1 MSKRGHLRVYLGMAP
16 GVGKTF
22 AMLDEGR
29 RRQERGANVLVG
41 IVETHGRAHTE
52 EKLVGLS
59 VLPRKPLSYQGAEF
73 LEMDLEGILK
83 HNPEV
88 ALIDELAHTNIPGS
102 VHEKR
107 WQDIETLLDVG
118 IDVISTVN
126 IQHLE
131 SLNDVVQR
139 ITGIEQRETV
149 PDSFLRQADQVEIV
163 DISPEALQRRMVHG
177 NIYAAEKIDA
187 ALSNYFRKGNLSAL
201 RELALLWVADKV
213 EEGLQEYRKSEGI
226 QDIWEAQERIVVA
239 VNDSL
244 EGETIIKRASRIAD
258 RTPGAKLFTVHILNN
273 DGVSTTDVAK
283 LTRFETLTES
293 MRGSFHQIASE
304 NIPEAIID
312 FARSVNATQVVL
324 GVSSKGRWKRFLQGE
339 TIAAKVTRLSEEID
353 VHLVTHEYASKL
365 KTKSFRGSK
374 NLSRRRRIQALFL
387 LFTLLPAL
395 SLLLSYFRHALNPF
409 SDGLIFLIANTFIAL
424 LGGFAP
430 SVIATLLSTSLLNY
444 YFIPPIHTFTI
455 AEKNNVIALLVF
467 LVDALIIS
475 SLVERSA
482 KRTRQALEASKE
494 SAVLSALAGKVLR
507 GDSGI
512 AGLIENAR
520 KVLTF
525 SSLSLVYK
533 PNHGSGEP
541 AGIGGSIVSGSV
553 DTSADPTNFEWRIN
567 ESLTLIGGG
576 RALQPQ
582 DSRVLEAL
590 SAQLELMWEREL
602 LSDKAKHADEL
613 AEADRMRSALLSA
626 VSHDLRGP
634 LASALAS
641 VSSLRNESV
650 QWSAA
655 DRRGLLETAE
665 NSLERLNRL
674 IDNLLDMSRLQAG
687 ALAVHFDRISF
698 QDLLPQVLTSIPILV
713 EDINLSYAPNLPE
726 IRTDP
731 GLLERA
737 LANLISNALTHG
749 SSTHKPSI
757 TLSQHGRYVQI
768 RIIDYGSGID
778 LSDPTKIFAPFRR
791 LGDVNN
797 KQGIGLGLALS
808 KGLIEAIGGSLTL
821 EETPG
826 GGLTVVVSIPLALG
840 EEEKI
845 SEPHA

>member
-1 MSKRGHLRVYLGMAP
+1 MSKRGSLRVYLGMAP

-29 RRQERGANVLVG
+29 RRQERGAKVLAG
-41 IVETHGRAHTE
+41 IIETHGRAHTE
-52 EKLVGLS
+52 EKLAGLPM
-59 VLPRKPLSYQGAEF
+59 VPRKKLAYQGSEF
-73 LEMDLEGILK
+73 LEMDLQEILER
-83 HNPEV
+83 NPDI

-102 VHEKR
+102 VNEKR
-107 WQDIETLLDVG
+107 WQDIDALLDAG

-131 SLNDVVQR
+131 SLNDVVQK
-139 ITGIEQRETV
+139 ITGVEQRETV
-149 PDSFLRQADQVEIV
+149 PDAFLRQADQVEIV

-187 ALSNYFRKGNLSAL
+187 ALSNYFRKGNLAAL

-213 EEGLQEYRKSEGI
+213 EEGLQDYRKSEGI

-258 RTPGAKLFTVHILNN
+258 RTPGAKLFTLHVLNS
-273 DGVSTTDVAK
+273 DGVSSTDVAR
-283 LTRFETLTES
+283 LTQFETLTES

-304 NIPEAIID
+304 SIPEAIID

-324 GVSSKGRWKRFLQGE
+324 GVTSKGRWKRLLQGE
-339 TIAAKVTRLSEEID
+339 AISSKVTRLSEDID
-353 VHLVTHEYASKL
+353 VHLVTHEQAARVK
-365 KTKSFRGSK
+365 
-374 NLSRRRRIQALFL
+374 RRRFQGAGGLDKGRRIQAVLLLAALFPL
-387 LFTLLPAL
+387 LTFVL
-395 SLLLSYFRHALNPF
+395 SLYRGSLNTF
-409 SDGLIFLIANTFIAL
+409 TDGLIFLIANTFIAI
-424 LGGFAP
+424 LGGFVP
-430 SVIATLLSTSLLNY
+430 SVLAALVSTALLNF

-467 LVDALIIS
+467 LFDAVIIS
-475 SLVERSA
+475 SLVEQSA
-482 KRTRQALEASKE
+482 KRTRQALVASKE
-494 SAVLSALAGKVLR
+494 SSVLSALAGKVLR

-520 KVLTF
+520 KVLSFT
-525 SSLSLVYK
+525 SLSLVYK
-533 PNHGSGEP
+533 PSSGPEGSK
-541 AGIGGSIVSGSV
+541 GIQNAIENRVEDQSANSIH
-553 DTSADPTNFEWRIN
+553 FEWSVN
-567 ESLTLIGGG
+567 QSLTLVGSG
-576 RALQPQ
+576 RTLQPQ

-590 SAQLELMWEREL
+590 SAQLELMWEREI
-602 LSDKAKHADEL
+602 LSDQAKHASEL

-641 VSSLRNESV
+641 VSSLRNESIH
-650 QWSAA
+650 WSGEQ
-655 DRRGLLETAE
+655 RRGLLETAE

-687 ALAVHFDRISF
+687 ALAVHFEYVSF
-698 QDLLPQVLTSIPILV
+698 QDLLPQTFSSIPITSA
-713 EDINLSYAPNLPE
+713 EANLSLAPDLPE
-726 IRTDP
+726 IRTDS

-749 SSTHKPSI
+749 TSVERPSV
-757 TLSQHGRYVQI
+757 TVSRHGKSVQV
-768 RIIDYGSGID
+768 RIIDHGRGID
-778 LSDPTKIFAPFRR
+778 LSDVTKVFTPFKR
-791 LGDVNN
+791 LGDSNN
-797 KQGIGLGLALS
+797 REGVGLGLALS
-808 KGLIEAIGGSLTL
+808 KGLIEAIGGNLTL

-826 GGLTVVVSIPLALG
+826 GGLTVVVSLPIAHD
-840 EEEKI
+840 EAKN
-845 SEPHA
+845 

>member
-1 MSKRGHLRVYLGMAP
+1 MAP

-29 RRQERGANVLVG
+29 RRQERGAKVLAG
-41 IVETHGRAHTE
+41 IIETHGRTHTE
-52 EKLVGLS
+52 EKLVGLT
-59 VLPRKPLSYQGAEF
+59 VVPRKKLAYQGTEF
-73 LEMDLEGILK
+73 LEMDLEEILRRQ
-83 HNPEV
+83 PEV

-107 WQDIETLLDVG
+107 WQDIDVLLDAG

-149 PDSFLRQADQVEIV
+149 PDAFLRQADQVEIV
-163 DISPEALQRRMVHG
+163 DISPEALQRRMAHG

-187 ALSNYFRKGNLSAL
+187 ALSNYFRKGNLAAL

-239 VNDSL
+239 VNDSS

-258 RTPGAKLFTVHILNN
+258 RTPGAKLFTLHVLNN
-273 DGVSTTDVAK
+273 DGVSSTDVAR
-283 LTRFETLTES
+283 LTRFESLTES
-293 MRGSFHQIASE
+293 MRGSFHQISSE
-304 NIPEAIID
+304 NVPEAIID

-324 GVSSKGRWKRFLQGE
+324 GVTSKGRWKRLLQGE
-339 TIAAKVTRLSEEID
+339 AIASKVTRLSEDID
-353 VHLVTHEYASKL
+353 VHLVTHELASKIR
-365 KTKSFRGSK
+365 TWRFQGSK
-374 NLSRRRRIQALFL
+374 GLSRKRRIQATFL
-387 LFTLLPAL
+387 LAALLPLLTFVL
-395 SLLLSYFRHALNPF
+395 SLLRNSLNPF
-409 SDGLIFLIANTFIAL
+409 SDGLIFLIANTFVAI
-424 LGGFAP
+424 LGGFVP
-430 SVIATLLSTSLLNY
+430 SVISALVSTALLNF

-455 AEKNNVIALLVF
+455 AEKNNFIALLVF
-467 LVDALIIS
+467 LFDALIIS
-475 SLVERSA
+475 TLVEQA
-482 KRTRQALEASKE
+482 AARTRQALEASKE
-494 SAVLSALAGKVLR
+494 SSVLSALAGKVLR

-520 KVLTF
+520 RVLSF
-525 SSLSLVYK
+525 STLSLVYK
-533 PNHGSGEP
+533 PSPGTEQPKGIKNVTANRLTDKSTDTTSFEWGINQSLSLAGSGRKLE
-541 AGIGGSIVSGSV
+541 
-553 DTSADPTNFEWRIN
+553 
-567 ESLTLIGGG
+567 
-576 RALQPQ
+576 PQ

-590 SAQLELMWEREL
+590 SAQLELMWEREI
-602 LSDKAKHADEL
+602 LSDQAKHVGEL

-641 VSSLRNESV
+641 VSSLRNETV
-650 QWSAA
+650 QWT
-655 DRRGLLETAE
+655 DEQRRGLLETAE

-687 ALAVHFDRISF
+687 ALALHFDRVSF
-698 QDLLPQVLTSIPILV
+698 QDLLPQVLTSIPTSSSEV
-713 EDINLSYAPNLPE
+713 NLSYSTDLPE
-726 IRTDP
+726 IRTDA

-749 SSTHKPSI
+749 ASAEKPAI
-757 TLSQHGRYVQI
+757 TLSRHARNVQI
-768 RIIDYGSGID
+768 RIIDHGRGID
-778 LSDPTKIFAPFRR
+778 LSDPTKVFTPFKR

-797 KQGIGLGLALS
+797 KVGVGLGLALS
-808 KGLIEAIGGSLTL
+808 KGLVEAIGGNLVL

-826 GGLTVVVSIPLALG
+826 GGLTVVVSIPIAPEDPAKG
-840 EEEKI
+840 
-845 SEPHA
+845 

>member
-1 MSKRGHLRVYLGMAP
+1 MSTRGSLRVYLGMAP

-29 RRQERGANVLVG
+29 RRQARGAYVLAGV
-41 IVETHGRAHTE
+41 VETHGRAHTE
-52 EKLVGLS
+52 EKLTGLI
-59 VLPRKPLSYQGAEF
+59 VVPPKKLAYQGAEF
-73 LEMDLEGILK
+73 LEMDLEEVLRLK
-83 HNPEV
+83 PEV

-102 VHEKR
+102 IHEKR
-107 WQDIETLLDVG
+107 WQDIDSLLDAGV
-118 IDVISTVN
+118 DVISTVN

-149 PDSFLRQADQVEIV
+149 PDSFLRQANQVEIV

-239 VNDSL
+239 VNDSR
-244 EGETIIKRASRIAD
+244 EGETIIKRASRIAS
-258 RTPGAKLFTVHILNN
+258 RTPGAKLFAVHILNN
-273 DGVSTTDVAK
+273 DGVSTADVAK
-283 LTRFETLTES
+283 LTQFETLTES

-304 NIPEAIID
+304 NIPEAILD

-324 GVSSKGRWKRFLQGE
+324 GVTSKGRWKRLLQGE
-339 TIAAKVTRLSEEID
+339 SIASKVTRLSEEID
-353 VHLVTHEYASKL
+353 VHMVTHESASQIKARRL
-365 KTKSFRGSK
+365 MASRGLSK
-374 NLSRRRRIQALFL
+374 KRRRQAIL
-387 LFTLLPAL
+387 LLVALLPLLTFVL
-395 SLLLSYFRHALNPF
+395 SLFRNGLNPF
-409 SDGLIFLIANTFIAL
+409 SDGLIFLMANTFIAM
-424 LGGFAP
+424 LGGFVP
-430 SVIATLLSTSLLNY
+430 SSIAAVVSTALLNF

-455 AEKNNVIALLVF
+455 AEKNNVIALVVF
-467 LVDALIIS
+467 LVDAVIIS
-475 SLVERSA
+475 TLVERSA
-482 KRTRQALEASKE
+482 TRTRQALEASKE
-494 SAVLSALAGKVLR
+494 SSVLSALAGRVLR

-520 KVLTF
+520 KVLSF

-533 PNHGSGEP
+533 PSQGEVE
-541 AGIGGSIVSGSV
+541 AIGIRDSI
-553 DTSADPTNFEWRIN
+553 TNPPESEIPDSTHFEWGIN
-567 ESLTLIGGG
+567 DSLTLVGSG
-576 RALQPQ
+576 RLLQPQ

-602 LSDKAKHADEL
+602 LSDQASHVTEL

-650 QWSAA
+650 NWS
-655 DRRGLLETAE
+655 DVQRRGLLETAE
-665 NSLERLNRL
+665 NSLERLNKL

-687 ALAVHFDRISF
+687 AIAVHYDRVSF
-698 QDLLPQVLTSIPILV
+698 QDLLPQVLNSIPV
-713 EDINLSYAPNLPE
+713 TSSEINISYAPELPE
-726 IRTDP
+726 VRTDP
-731 GLLERA
+731 GLLERV
-737 LANLISNALTHG
+737 LANLVTNAMTHG
-749 SSTHKPSI
+749 SSERKPSI
-757 TLSQHGRYVQI
+757 TFSGHGENVQV
-768 RIIDYGSGID
+768 RVIDFGKGID
-778 LSDPTKIFAPFRR
+778 LSDATKIFTPFRR

-797 KQGIGLGLALS
+797 KEGVGLGMALS
-808 KGLIEAIGGSLTL
+808 KGLVEAVGGTLTL

-826 GGLTVVVSIPLALG
+826 GGLTAVVDIPVAKKLDVNG
-840 EEEKI
+840 DEQ
-845 SEPHA
+845 

>member
-1 MSKRGHLRVYLGMAP
+1 MTKRGSLRVYLGMAP

-29 RRQERGANVLVG
+29 RRQERGAIVLAG

-52 EKLVGLS
+52 EKLVGLT
-59 VLPRKPLSYQGAEF
+59 VVPRRKLAYQGTEF
-73 LEMDLEGILK
+73 LEMDLEEILRRK
-83 HNPEV
+83 PDV

-102 VHEKR
+102 VNEKR
-107 WQDIETLLDVG
+107 WQDIDAILEAG

-131 SLNDVVQR
+131 SLNDVVQG

-149 PDSFLRQADQVEIV
+149 PDAFLRQADQVEIV

-187 ALSNYFRKGNLSAL
+187 ALSNYFRKGNLAAL

-258 RTPGAKLFTVHILNN
+258 RTPGAKLFALHVLNN
-273 DGVSTTDVAK
+273 DGVSATDVAR

-293 MRGSFHQIASE
+293 MRGSFHQVASE

-324 GVSSKGRWKRFLQGE
+324 GVTSKGRWRRLLQGE
-339 TIAAKVTRLSEEID
+339 AIASKVTRLSEEID
-353 VHLVTHEYASKL
+353 VHLVTHEHASRAK
-365 KTKSFRGSK
+365 
-374 NLSRRRRIQALFL
+374 SRRLLGTRGVSQSRRIQAL
-387 LFTLLPAL
+387 
-395 SLLLSYFRHALNPF
+395 LLLSVLLPVLTFLLTLVRGSLNAF
-409 SDGLIFLIANTFIAL
+409 SDGLIFLIADTFIAI
-424 LGGFAP
+424 LGGFIP
-430 SVIATLLSTSLLNY
+430 SIVAAIVSTSLLNF
-444 YFIPPIHTFTI
+444 YFIPPFHTFTI
-455 AEKNNVIALLVF
+455 AEKNNVIALIVF
-467 LVDALIIS
+467 LFDAVIIS
-475 SLVERSA
+475 SLAEQSA
-482 KRTRQALEASKE
+482 KRTRQALDASKE
-494 SAVLSALAGKVLR
+494 SSVLSALAGKVLR

-520 KVLTF
+520 KVLSF
-525 SSLSLVYK
+525 STLSLVYK
-533 PNHGSGEP
+533 PAPGLEGPKVVKKAVPEKVVDQSSTSTEFQW
-541 AGIGGSIVSGSV
+541 SV
-553 DTSADPTNFEWRIN
+553 NQ
-567 ESLTLIGGG
+567 SLTLVGSG
-576 RALQPQ
+576 RVLGPQ

-590 SAQLELMWEREL
+590 SAQLELMWEREI
-602 LSDKAKHADEL
+602 LSDQARHATEL

-650 QWSAA
+650 DWS
-655 DRRGLLETAE
+655 DENRRGLLETAE
-665 NSLERLNRL
+665 NSLERLNKL

-687 ALAVHFDRISF
+687 ALAVHFDLVSF
-698 QDLLPQVLTSIPILV
+698 QDLIPQVLSSIPV
-713 EDINLSYAPNLPE
+713 RNEDVNLSFASNLPDV
-726 IRTDP
+726 RTDA
-731 GLLERA
+731 GLLERV
-737 LANLISNALTHG
+737 LANLIANALTHG
-749 SSTHKPSI
+749 ASDERPIIS
-757 TLSQHGRYVQI
+757 LSRHSRNVQI
-768 RIIDYGSGID
+768 RIIDHGRGLD
-778 LSDPTKIFAPFRR
+778 LSDAKIFTPFRR

-797 KQGIGLGLALS
+797 KEGVGLGLALS
-808 KGLIEAIGGSLTL
+808 KGLVEALGGKLTL

-826 GGLTVVVSIPLALG
+826 GGLTVVVSIPIAF
-840 EEEKI
+840 EETEK
-845 SEPHA
+845 S

>member
-1 MSKRGHLRVYLGMAP
+1 MSKRGSLRVYLGMAP

-29 RRQERGANVLVG
+29 RRQERGAYVLAGV
-41 IVETHGRAHTE
+41 VETHGRAHTE
-52 EKLVGLS
+52 EKLAGLS
-59 VLPRKPLSYQGAEF
+59 VVPRKALTYQSAEF
-73 LEMDLEGILK
+73 LEMDLDEILRLK
-83 HNPEV
+83 PQV

-107 WQDIETLLDVG
+107 WQDINSLLEAG

-149 PDSFLRQADQVEIV
+149 PDSFLRQANQVEIV

-226 QDIWEAQERIVVA
+226 QDIWEAHERIVVA
-239 VNDSL
+239 VNDSA
-244 EGETIIKRASRIAD
+244 EGETIIKRASRIAA
-258 RTPGAKLFTVHILNN
+258 RTPGAKLFAVHILNY
-273 DGVSTTDVAK
+273 DGVSTADVAK
-283 LTRFETLTES
+283 LTQFETLTES
-293 MRGSFHQIASE
+293 MRGTFHQIASE
-304 NIPEAIID
+304 NIPEAILD

-324 GVSSKGRWKRFLQGE
+324 GVTSKGRWKRLLQGE
-339 TIAAKVTRLSEEID
+339 SIASKVTRLSEEID
-353 VHLVTHEYASKL
+353 VHMVTHEGASEI
-365 KTKSFRGSK
+365 R
-374 NLSRRRRIQALFL
+374 SRRLQASTGLSTRRRLQAILLLVALLPLLTFL
-387 LFTLLPAL
+387 L
-395 SLLLSYFRHALNPF
+395 SLYRTGLNPF
-409 SDGLIFLIANTFIAL
+409 SDGLFFLMANTLIAM
-424 LGGFAP
+424 LGGLVP
-430 SVIATLLSTSLLNY
+430 SVIGAVVSTGLLNF

-455 AEKNNVIALLVF
+455 AEWNNVIALVVF

-475 SLVERSA
+475 TLVERA
-482 KRTRQALEASKE
+482 ATRTRQALEASKE
-494 SAVLSALAGKVLR
+494 SSVLSALAGKVLR

-520 KVLTF
+520 KVLSF
-525 SSLSLVYK
+525 SSLTLVYK
-533 PNHGSGEP
+533 PGQGKVEAIGVRDTFTNLPEGER
-541 AGIGGSIVSGSV
+541 
-553 DTSADPTNFEWRIN
+553 ADPTHFEWAVN
-567 ESLTLIGGG
+567 EALTLVGEG
-576 RALQPQ
+576 RVLQPQ

-602 LSDKAKHADEL
+602 LSDQASHATEL

-650 QWSAA
+650 DWSE
-655 DRRGLLETAE
+655 DHRRGLLETAE

-674 IDNLLDMSRLQAG
+674 IENLLDMSRLQAG
-687 ALAVHFDRISF
+687 AIAVHYDRVSVE
-698 QDLLPQVLTSIPILV
+698 DLLPQVLSSIPV
-713 EDINLSYAPNLPE
+713 LSSDLTISNTPELPE
-726 IRTDP
+726 VRTDA

-737 LANLISNALTHG
+737 LANLISNAMTHG
-749 SSTHKPSI
+749 SSERKPSI
-757 TLSQHGRYVQI
+757 TLSRHGQSVQV
-768 RIIDYGSGID
+768 RVIDYGRGID
-778 LSDPTKIFAPFRR
+778 LSDETKIFTPFRR

-797 KQGIGLGLALS
+797 KEGVGLGMALS
-808 KGLIEAIGGSLTL
+808 KGLVEAVGGTLTL

-826 GGLTVVVSIPLALG
+826 GGLTAVVSIPVAQKLEMNDGA
-840 EEEKI
+840 
-845 SEPHA
+845 P

>member
-1 MSKRGHLRVYLGMAP
+1 MTKRGSLRVYLGMAP

-29 RRQERGANVLVG
+29 RRQERGANVLAG

-52 EKLVGLS
+52 EKLAGLT
-59 VLPRKPLSYQGAEF
+59 VVPRRKLAYQGTEF
-73 LEMDLEGILK
+73 LEMDLDEILRRQ
-83 HNPEV
+83 PDV

-102 VHEKR
+102 INEKR
-107 WQDIETLLDVG
+107 WQDIDAILDAG

-131 SLNDVVQR
+131 SLNDVVQG

-149 PDSFLRQADQVEIV
+149 PDAFLRQADQVEIV

-187 ALSNYFRKGNLSAL
+187 ALSNYFRKGNLAAL

-213 EEGLQEYRKSEGI
+213 EKGLQEYRKSEGI

-258 RTPGAKLFTVHILNN
+258 RTPGAKLFAVHVLNN
-273 DGVSTTDVAK
+273 DGVSATDVAR

-293 MRGSFHQIASE
+293 MRGSFHQVASE
-304 NIPEAIID
+304 NVPEAIID

-324 GVSSKGRWKRFLQGE
+324 GVTSKGRWRRLLQGE
-339 TIAAKVTRLSEEID
+339 AIASKVTRLSEEID
-353 VHLVTHEYASKL
+353 VHLVTHEHASRS
-365 KTKSFRGSK
+365 KTRRLLGNRGVSTI
-374 NLSRRRRIQALFL
+374 RRVQALL
-387 LFTLLPAL
+387 LLAILLPLLTYIL
-395 SLLLSYFRHALNPF
+395 SLLRSSLNPF
-409 SDGLIFLIANTFIAL
+409 SDGLIFLIADTFIAI
-424 LGGFAP
+424 LGGFIP
-430 SVIATLLSTSLLNY
+430 SIISALVSTALLNF

-467 LVDALIIS
+467 LFDAIIIS
-475 SLVERSA
+475 SLAEQSA
-482 KRTRQALEASKE
+482 KRTRQALDASKE
-494 SAVLSALAGKVLR
+494 SSVLSALAGKVLR

-520 KVLTF
+520 KVLSF
-525 SSLSLVYK
+525 STLSLVYK
-533 PNHGSGEP
+533 PATGLEGPKVVKSAVPERVFDQ
-541 AGIGGSIVSGSV
+541 SS
-553 DTSADPTNFEWRIN
+553 TSTEFEWSIN
-567 ESLTLIGGG
+567 QSLTLVGSG
-576 RALQPQ
+576 RVLGPQ

-590 SAQLELMWEREL
+590 SAQLELMWEREI
-602 LSDKAKHADEL
+602 LSDQARHATEL

-650 QWSAA
+650 HWT
-655 DRRGLLETAE
+655 DENRRGLLETAE
-665 NSLERLNRL
+665 NSLERLNKL

-687 ALAVHFDRISF
+687 ALAVHFDRVCFPDFI
-698 QDLLPQVLTSIPILV
+698 PQVLSSIPVTADDL
-713 EDINLSYAPNLPE
+713 ELSFASDLPE
-726 IRTDP
+726 IKTDA
-731 GLLERA
+731 GLLERV

-749 SSTHKPSI
+749 ASKEKPSV
-757 TLSQHGRYVQI
+757 TLSRRSRNVQI
-768 RIIDYGSGID
+768 RIIDHGRGLD
-778 LSDPTKIFAPFRR
+778 LSDTSKLFTPFKR

-797 KQGIGLGLALS
+797 KQGVGLGLALS
-808 KGLIEAIGGSLTL
+808 KGLVEAIGGNLAL
-821 EETPG
+821 EETLK
-826 GGLTVVVSIPLALG
+826 GGLTVVVSIPIAPEDTAKG
-840 EEEKI
+840 
-845 SEPHA
+845 

>member
-1 MSKRGHLRVYLGMAP
+1 MSKRGSLRVYLGMAP

-41 IVETHGRAHTE
+41 VVETHGRAHTE
-52 EKLVGLS
+52 EKLVGLT
-59 VLPRKPLSYQGAEF
+59 VVPRKPLSYQGAEF
-73 LEMDLEGILK
+73 LEMDLEEILK
-83 HNPEV
+83 HEPEV

-107 WQDIETLLDVG
+107 WEDINTLLDAG

-163 DISPEALQRRMVHG
+163 DISPEALQRRMIHG

-213 EEGLQEYRKSEGI
+213 EEGLQAYRKSEGI

-258 RTPGAKLFTVHILNN
+258 RTPGAKLFTLHVLNN

-324 GVSSKGRWKRFLQGE
+324 GVSSKGRWMRLLQGE
-339 TIAAKVTRLSEEID
+339 NIASKVTRLSEEID
-353 VHLVTHEYASKL
+353 VHLVTHEQASKS
-365 KTKSFRGSK
+365 KTRRLPGAEALSK
-374 NLSRRRRIQALFL
+374 RRRIQALVL

-395 SLLLSYFRHALNPF
+395 SVVLSHFRDGLNPF
-409 SDGLIFLIANTFIAL
+409 SDGLIFLIANTFIAI

-430 SVIATLLSTSLLNY
+430 SVIAALLSTGLLNY

-467 LVDALIIS
+467 LIDAIIIS
-475 SLVERSA
+475 KLVEQSA
-482 KRTRQALEASKE
+482 KKTRQALEASRE
-494 SAVLSALAGKVLR
+494 SSVLSALAGKVLR

-520 KVLTF
+520 KVLSF
-525 SSLSLVYK
+525 SSLTLVYK
-533 PNHGSGEP
+533 PSPGANEP
-541 AGIGGSIVSGSV
+541 TGIRNSTANSSSKE
-553 DTSADPTNFEWRIN
+553 SADQTHFEWGIN
-567 ESLTLIGGG
+567 QSLTLVGSG
-576 RALQPQ
+576 RTLQPQ

-602 LSDKAKHADEL
+602 LSDQAKHAVEL

-641 VSSLRNESV
+641 VSSLRNESIH
-650 QWSAA
+650 WS
-655 DRRGLLETAE
+655 DENRRGLLETAE

-698 QDLLPQVLTSIPILV
+698 QDLLPQVLASIPITV
-713 EDINLSYAPNLPE
+713 EAINLTYAPNLPE
-726 IRTDP
+726 IRTDS

-749 SSTHKPSI
+749 SSTKKPSI

-768 RIIDYGSGID
+768 RIIDYGPGID
-778 LSDPTKIFAPFRR
+778 LSDVTKIFTPFRR

-797 KQGIGLGLALS
+797 KEGVGLGLALS
-808 KGLIEAIGGSLTL
+808 KGLVEAIGGSLIL

-826 GGLTVVVSIPLALG
+826 GGLTVVVSIPLAP
-840 EEEKI
+840 EDEDKN
-845 SEPHA
+845 SELHA

>member
-1 MSKRGHLRVYLGMAP
+1 MNKRGNLRVYLGMAP

-29 RRQERGANVLVG
+29 RRQERGAYVLAG

-52 EKLVGLS
+52 EKLVGLT
-59 VLPRKPLSYQGAEF
+59 VVPRKALKYQGAEF
-73 LEMDLEGILK
+73 FEMDLKEILRLK
-83 HNPEV
+83 PEV

-107 WQDIETLLDVG
+107 WQDINSLLDAG

-239 VNDSL
+239 VNDSP
-244 EGETIIKRASRIAD
+244 EGETIIKRASRIAA
-258 RTPGAKLFTVHILNN
+258 RTPGAKLFAVHILTN
-273 DGVSTTDVAK
+273 DGVSTSDVAK
-283 LTRFETLTES
+283 LTQFETLTES
-293 MRGSFHQIASE
+293 MRGSFHQIAAE
-304 NIPEAIID
+304 NIPEAILD

-324 GVSSKGRWKRFLQGE
+324 GVTSKGRWKRLMQGE
-339 TIAAKVTRLSEEID
+339 SIASKVTRLSEEID
-353 VHLVTHEYASKL
+353 VHMVTHEGASEVKARRL
-365 KTKSFRGSK
+365 HASRG
-374 NLSRRRRIQALFL
+374 LSATRRLQAIL
-387 LFTLLPAL
+387 LLAVLLPLVTFVL
-395 SLLLSYFRHALNPF
+395 SLYRSGLNPF
-409 SDGLIFLIANTFIAL
+409 SDGLIFLMANTLIAM
-424 LGGFAP
+424 LGGFLP
-430 SVIATLLSTSLLNY
+430 SLLAAVVSTALLNF

-455 AEKNNVIALLVF
+455 AERNNVIALVVF
-467 LVDALIIS
+467 LADALIIS
-475 SLVERSA
+475 TLVERSA
-482 KRTRQALEASKE
+482 ARTRQAREASKE
-494 SAVLSALAGKVLR
+494 SSVLSALAGNVLR

-520 KVLTF
+520 KVLSF
-525 SSLSLVYK
+525 SSLNLVYRAGPREVEAVGMRHSISDP
-533 PNHGSGEP
+533 PNSK
-541 AGIGGSIVSGSV
+541 IV
-553 DTSADPTNFEWRIN
+553 DQTHFEWGIN
-567 ESLTLIGGG
+567 ESLTLVGTG
-576 RALQPQ
+576 RMLQPQ

-602 LSDKAKHADEL
+602 LSDQASHVAEL

-650 QWSAA
+650 HWS
-655 DRRGLLETAE
+655 DVQRRDLLETAE

-687 ALAVHFDRISF
+687 AMAVHFDRVSF
-698 QDLLPQVLTSIPILV
+698 QDLLPQVFNSIPITSSALG
-713 EDINLSYAPNLPE
+713 ISYAPNLPE
-726 IRTDP
+726 VRTDA

-737 LANLISNALTHG
+737 LANLVSNALTHG
-749 SSTHKPSI
+749 LSEKKPLI
-757 TLSQHGRYVQI
+757 TLSRHGESVQV
-768 RIIDYGSGID
+768 RVIDYGRGID
-778 LSDPTKIFAPFRR
+778 ISDATKIFTPFRR

-797 KQGIGLGLALS
+797 KEGVGLGLALS
-808 KGLIEAIGGSLTL
+808 KGLVEAIGGILTL

-826 GGLTVVVSIPLALG
+826 GGLTVVVDIPVAKDLDAQDG
-840 EEEKI
+840 RT
-845 SEPHA
+845 